1 MTEQKRTPSKRRER
15 RVRRLKKMIILSIV
29 AGILIPIILCI
40 YLLIRVSSLERQLN
54 ELYASQILE
63 ETESEAAW
71 SGLSGAENAL
81 QETVTVQSTSN
92 EEIQTENAGKDA
104 AQEEDPVEQEEKEEI
119 KYVHLTFDDGPSTS
133 TDQILDILKE
143 YDVKATFFVNGRED
157 EQSIAR
163 YQRIVAEGH
172 TLGMHSYSHKYGEV
186 YASKEAFIEDTE
198 KLQKLLADVTGV
210 KPTLYRFPGGSSN
223 RVSGADMDELI
234 DWLDEQGI
242 AYFDW
247 NISSGD
253 SSSGGLSVQQ
263 IVSNCTGTIRNHE
276 EPVILMHDSAA
287 KKTTVEALPLVIE
300 KIQAMEGVQ
309 MTAITEDTQPVH
321 HIR

>member
-1 MTEQKRTPSKRRER
+1 MTEQKKTPSKRRER

-29 AGILIPIILCI
+29 AGISIPIILCI

-71 SGLSGAENAL
+71 SGPSGAENAL

-104 AQEEDPVEQEEKEEI
+104 AQEEDPVEQEEKEAV